1 MCSSCIRSHTAHLL
15 FLRDIAGCSL
25 SAVLCCYSC
34 LEVQQQRPIT
44 LCLCLYCNKPEVP
57 PLPFQFQ
64 ILTLSVVPF
73 VDLNSLALCAILS
86 RDSPGTDPMN
96 QRNLTKLKGRVQ
108 SFLCIKSYAM
118 KKDFFNSFPPLFSIS
133 HLVEMGLLARDS
145 DSHSR
150 KNEQGREKNP
160 SERNAEVLEVSVTW
174 RFQKENT
181 QLERIGSSPK
191 NKPSVGRGVTPS
203 SALAR
208 NKDFFIKAAAQEVL
222 KTSVELSP
230 RKQRGSVQMIAQQA
244 ECWSEHLWFY

>member
-1 MCSSCIRSHTAHLL
+1 MIYLLKETSLPCVPLVFALTLHTYSSCVILQAAVSQQFLAVTLASKCNNRDQLPSVSACIAISLRS
-15 FLRDIAGCSL
+15 
-25 SAVLCCYSC
+25 
-34 LEVQQQRPIT
+34 
-44 LCLCLYCNKPEVP
+44 P

-133 HLVEMGLLARDS
+133 HLVEMGLLARDL
-145 DSHSR
+145 DSNSR

-160 SERNAEVLEVSVTW
+160 SKRNAEVLEVSVTW

-191 NKPSVGRGVTPS
+191 NKPSVGLCAKPQLQQGTKMFS
-203 SALAR
+203 
-208 NKDFFIKAAAQEVL
+208 L
-222 KTSVELSP
+222 KQLHRKSLKPLLS
-230 RKQRGSVQMIAQQA
+230 
-244 ECWSEHLWFY
+244 